1 MSSFIPK
8 TDISYVPVWK
18 GGKYC
23 DGCEALDN
31 DLGGENQEHHYG
43 GCIKPPWAEEVPDID
58 EEVPVIDEEEE
69 VPARKKRKIEELH
82 QKLHS
87 MKNNIDKIEKDIMA
101 LQESFSKDK

>member
-43 GCIKPPWAEEVPDID
+43 GCIKPPWAEEVPDI
-58 EEVPVIDEEEE
+58 EEEE